1 MAGGEA
7 FDFVVVGAGSAGCV
21 LAERLSAN
29 GRYLVCVIEAG
40 GSDRRFFV
48 DMPLG
53 YGKTF
58 FDRSI
63 NWGYRAEPDPGLAGN
78 ADYWPRGKV
87 LGGSGSINAMVWIH
101 GAAEDYNGWAGMG
114 CTGWSHADCLKH
126 FKAIESC
133 ASGNGATRGQSGPVT
148 IAEIADRLHPLSQRF
163 LDAAAAIGLA
173 RTQDF
178 NCGTQEGVGPY
189 QFNIHRGKRMSAAKA
204 FLRPALKRP
213 NVRVITQAHATRIV
227 FEGARATGVEIAR
240 DGRREVISARRE
252 VILSA
257 GSINSPHLLQISGL
271 GPAAHL
277 KSLGI
282 EVRSDLPV
290 GLNLMD
296 HIGINYTFRASVPTL
311 NQLLRP
317 MHGKL
322 RAGLQYLIRGQGP
335 LSMSLNQ
342 VGGFVKTSS
351 DVHRPDIQLYMQAIS
366 TAEARAGTRPLF
378 TPDPW
383 PGYAIGMSNCHP
395 TSRGT
400 ILARSADPFEAPVIR
415 ANALSTEEDVATYL
429 AGLKLIRRIA
439 AAPPLTDIT
448 VCEVVPGPEVASD
461 DALLEDARKRSGTV
475 YHPSGTCGMGVDPA
489 TSVVDPRLRMHGIAG
504 LRVADVSIMPEI
516 ISGNT
521 NAAAMMIGSKA
532 AEMILA
538 DHG

>member
-1 MAGGEA
+1 MRPEA
-7 FDFVVVGAGSAGCV
+7 YDFVIVGAGSAGCV

-29 GRYLVCVIEAG
+29 GRYSVCVIEAG

-58 FDRSI
+58 YDRSI

-101 GAAEDYNGWAGMG
+101 GAPADYDGWAEIG
-114 CTGWSHADCLKH
+114 CAGWNHAECLKH
-126 FKAIESC
+126 FRSIEAC
-133 ASGNGATRGQSGPVT
+133 ASGNDAARGRSGPVT
-148 IAEIADRLHPLSQRF
+148 ITSISDRLHPLSQRF
-163 LDAAAAIGLA
+163 LEAAVAIGLQK
-173 RTQDF
+173 TQDF
-178 NCGTQEGVGPY
+178 NSGVQEGVGSY

-204 FLRPALKRP
+204 FLRPALKRS
-213 NVRVITQAHATRIV
+213 NVRLVTHAQATRIV
-227 FEGARATGVEIAR
+227 FDGARATGIEIER
-240 DGRREVISARRE
+240 GGHREVILARRE

-257 GSINSPHLLQISGL
+257 GAVNSPHLLQISGL

-282 EVRSDLPV
+282 EVRSDLAV

-322 RAGLQYLIRGQGP
+322 RAGLDYLLRGQGP

-342 VGGFVKTSS
+342 VGGFVKTSPNLA
-351 DVHRPDIQLYMQAIS
+351 RPDIQLYMQAIS

-400 ILARSADPFEAPVIR
+400 ILARSADPLEAPVIR

-439 AAPPLTDIT
+439 AAPPLAEVT
-448 VCEVVPGPEVASD
+448 VREVVPGPDVATN
-461 DALLEDARKRSGTV
+461 DALLADARKRSGTV
-475 YHPSGTCGMGVDPA
+475 YHPSGTCGMGHDPA
-489 TSVVDPRLRMHGIAG
+489 SSVVDPRLRVHGIAN

-538 DHG
+538 DQG

>member
-1 MAGGEA
+1 MT
-7 FDFVVVGAGSAGCV
+7 
-21 LAERLSAN
+21 
-29 GRYLVCVIEAG
+29 I
-40 GSDRRFFV
+40 
-48 DMPLG
+48 
-53 YGKTF
+53 T
-58 FDRSI
+58 SI
-63 NWGYRAEPDPGLAGN
+63 
-78 ADYWPRGKV
+78 
-87 LGGSGSINAMVWIH
+87 
-101 GAAEDYNGWAGMG
+101 
-114 CTGWSHADCLKH
+114 T
-126 FKAIESC
+126 
-133 ASGNGATRGQSGPVT
+133 
-148 IAEIADRLHPLSQRF
+148 DRLHPLSLRF
-163 LDAAAAIGLA
+163 LDAAAAIGIPKA
-173 RTQDF
+173 EDF
-178 NCGTQEGVGPY
+178 NCGSQEGVGTY

-213 NVRVITQAHATRIV
+213 NVRLITQAQATRV
-227 FEGARATGVEIAR
+227 LFDGARATGVEIAR
-240 DGRREVISARRE
+240 DGRREAISARRE

-257 GSINSPHLLQISGL
+257 GAVNSPHLLQISGL

-282 EVRSDLPV
+282 EVRSNLPV

-296 HIGINYTFRASVPTL
+296 HIGINYTFRATIPTL

-317 MHGKL
+317 MHGKV
-322 RAGLQYLIRGQGP
+322 RAGLDYLLRGRGP

-342 VGGFVKTSS
+342 VGGFVKTSPS
-351 DVHRPDIQLYMQAIS
+351 LAQPDIQLYMQAIS

-415 ANALSTEEDVATYL
+415 PNALSTDEDVLTYL

-439 AAPPLTDIT
+439 AAPPLAE
-448 VCEVVPGPEVASD
+448 VSVKEVVPGVDVASD
-461 DALLEDARKRSGTV
+461 EALLLDARKRSGTV
-475 YHPSGTCGMGVDPA
+475 YHPSGTCGMGTDPA
-489 TSVVDPRLRMHGIAG
+489 SSVVDPRLRVHGIAG
-504 LRVADVSIMPEI
+504 LRVADVSIMPKI

-538 DHG
+538 DQR

>member
-1 MAGGEA
+1 MHTEA
-7 FDFVVVGAGSAGCV
+7 FDFVIVGAGSAGCV
-21 LAERLSAN
+21 LAERLSAD
-29 GRYLVCVIEAG
+29 GRFTVAVIEAG

-58 FDRSI
+58 YDRSI

-87 LGGSGSINAMVWIH
+87 VGGSGSINAMVWIH
-101 GAAEDYNGWAGMG
+101 GAPEDYDGWDATG
-114 CTGWSHADCLKH
+114 CTGWGYADCLKH
-126 FKAIESC
+126 FKAIEAC
-133 ASGNGATRGQSGPVT
+133 ATGETAARGRRGPVT
-148 IAEIADRLHPLSQRF
+148 ITSISDRLHPLSQRF
-163 LDAAAAIGLA
+163 LDAAAAIGVPK
-173 RTQDF
+173 TDDF
-178 NCGTQEGVGPY
+178 NGGSQEGVGPY

-213 NVRVITQAHATRIV
+213 NVRLITQAQATRV
-227 FEGARATGVEIAR
+227 LFDGARATGVEIAR
-240 DGRREVISARRE
+240 DGRREVIAARRE
-252 VILSA
+252 VILAA
-257 GSINSPHLLQISGL
+257 GAVNSPHLLQISGI

-282 EVRSDLPV
+282 EVRGDLAV

-296 HIGINYTFRASVPTL
+296 HIGINYTFRATIPTL

-317 MHGKL
+317 MHGKV
-322 RAGLQYLIRGQGP
+322 RAGLDYLLRGQGP

-342 VGGFVKTSS
+342 VGGFVKTSPGLA
-351 DVHRPDIQLYMQAIS
+351 RPDIQLYMQAIS

-400 ILARSADPFEAPVIR
+400 ILARSADPFEAPCIR
-415 ANALSTEEDVATYL
+415 PNALSTEEDVATYL

-439 AAPPLTDIT
+439 AAPPLADIT
-448 VCEVVPGPEVASD
+448 VREVVPGPDIKSD
-461 DALLEDARKRSGTV
+461 DALLADARKRSGTV
-475 YHPSGTCGMGVDPA
+475 YHPSGTCGMGLDPA
-489 TSVVDPRLRMHGIAG
+489 CSVVDPRLRVHGIAG
-504 LRVADVSIMPEI
+504 LRVADVSIMPRI

-538 DHG
+538 DQR